1 MYYLFGV
8 RDDPEYQV
16 SRITITKSKDFE
28 EKDVAS
34 WFFGEDA

>member
-16 SRITITKSKDFE
+16 SRITIKSKDFE
-28 EKDVAS
+28 EMDIAS
-34 WFFGEDA
+34 RFF